1 MKQKSYIKNKFLNA
15 KREIV
20 DENIYLKQPIKKNPT
35 SRFLQSLDLIK
46 KDLKNKIKFCDIGCG
61 NGSYLNFVKEKFPN
75 NEYYGIEK
83 SLKLYQKCKKN
94 IPFAKILKMDIEKPI
109 KSKIKFDCITMLG
122 VLLNFDDPKISI
134 KNCLKLLKINGK
146 LLIYSNFN
154 EYPLD
159 IITRTKRCSNNY
171 WELGWNIH
179 SKNSIE
185 KILKL
190 QKVKNFKW
198 IKFNINFNLKKS
210 DDFMRAWTVNLNGKK
225 TLTNGTNQYLN
236 GQFLLITK

>member
-1 MKQKSYIKNKFLNA
+1 MKNKFLNA

-20 DENIYLKQPIKKNPT
+20 DENIYLKQSIKKKPS
-35 SRFLQSLDLIK
+35 SRFLQSLDLLKSVLK
-46 KDLKNKIKFCDIGCG
+46 KKIKFCDIGCANG
-61 NGSYLNFVKEKFPN
+61 NYLNFIKQKFPD
-75 NEYYGIEK
+75 NEYYGVEK
-83 SLKLYQKCKKN
+83 SLKLSKRCKKN
-94 IPFAKILKMDIEKPI
+94 IPFAKILKIDIEKPI
-109 KSKIKFDCITMLG
+109 KYKFNFDCITMKG
-122 VLLNFDDPKISI
+122 LLFNFDDPKLSI
-134 KNCLKLLKINGK
+134 NNCLKLLKKNGK
-146 LLIYSNFN
+146 LLIFSNFN

-159 IITRTKRCSNNY
+159 ILTRTKRCSSNY

-198 IKFNINFNLKKS
+198 IKFNIDFNCKKS
-210 DDFMRAWTVNLNGKK
+210 DDFMRAWTVNVNGKK